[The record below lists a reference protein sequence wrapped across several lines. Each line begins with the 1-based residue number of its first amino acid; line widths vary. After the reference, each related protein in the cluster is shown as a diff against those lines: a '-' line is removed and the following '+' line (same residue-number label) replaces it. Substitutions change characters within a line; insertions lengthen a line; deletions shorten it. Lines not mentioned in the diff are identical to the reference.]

1 MKTIV
6 ILLAVLIVGNYSL
19 ACSCQDPGTVQQGF
33 EYSDMVVHG
42 TVLSR
47 SYVTHR
53 ETMKR
58 EKGDSLNAVLTNREA
73 DLFNSELILKVELK
87 VSKVYKGEMV
97 SDTVV
102 IYTGRSSAA
111 CGFSWFKE
119 GEDYIIY
126 GTSASYAYGL
136 FTYEDGLEQ
145 GHTFWTNHC
154 TRTTEYN
161 EQEAKELEGLMA
173 E

>member
-1 MKTIV
+1 MKCIL
-6 ILLAVLIVGNYSL
+6 ILLVVLNFGNYSL
-19 ACSCQDPGTVQQGF
+19 ACSCQDPGTVQQGL

-42 TVLSR
+42 TVLNR
-47 SYVTHR
+47 SYVTYR
-53 ETMKR
+53 ATMKQ
-58 EKGDSLNAVLTNREA
+58 EKGDSLNVVFSNREA
-73 DLFNSELILKVELK
+73 DLFNSELILKIELE

-111 CGFSWFKE
+111 CGFSWFTE

-126 GTSASYAYGL
+126 GTSVSYAYGL

-145 GHTFWTNHC
+145 NNTFWTNHC

-161 EQEAKELEGLMA
+161 EQEAKELEGLMT